1 MEFDLNGPL
10 RVELRSD
17 GYYVVGQGIMMAVD
31 TFDEG
36 QQFINHNKNWKNKMK
51 HQPLTQ
57 EEIIKASMLF

>member
-36 QQFINHNKNWKNKMK
+36 QQFINRNKNWKNKMK